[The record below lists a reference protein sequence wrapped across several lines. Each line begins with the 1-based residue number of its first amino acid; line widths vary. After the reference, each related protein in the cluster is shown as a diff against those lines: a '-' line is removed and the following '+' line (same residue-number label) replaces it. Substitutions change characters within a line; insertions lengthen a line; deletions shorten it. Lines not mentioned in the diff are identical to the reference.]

1 MIYRCTYHIY
11 IRKEIKYLTITIYH
25 THYTYYIH
33 YNIYITYTSYTNIHA
48 CIGIDRVI
56 TLSSTDL
63 TYSAMTVRQLGLD
76 VLVYPE
82 IGADPVRYNICWYI
96 I

>member
-1 MIYRCTYHIY
+1 MSHIPLIYT
-11 IRKEIKYLTITIYH
+11 IKYVSRIHLY
-25 THYTYYIH
+25 THYTSHIPH
-33 YNIYITYTSYTNIHA
+33 IRT

-63 TYSAMTVRQLGLD
+63 TYSAMTIRQLGLD

-82 IGADPVRYNICWYI
+82 IGADPVRYAITYSIICSKHAVYVVYI
-96 I
+96 NYT